1 MKLIEGEVQKSY
13 MVEDICLPLQTRRR
27 LESLG
32 MTEGMQVEIINKKKR
47 GAVIIRMRGTRFAIG
62 RQIASQIQVKGEA

>member
-1 MKLIEGEVQKSY
+1 MRLIEGEIQRSYVVQ
-13 MVEDICLPLQTRRR
+13 DIQLPLQTRRR

-32 MTEGMQVEIINKKKR
+32 MTEGMRVEMLNKKKR

-62 RQIASQIQVKGEA
+62 RQIAGQIQVKGEA

>member
-1 MKLIEGEVQKSY
+1 MKLIEGEIHKSY
-13 MVEDICLPLQTRRR
+13 VVEDICLPLQTRRR

-32 MTEGMQVEIINKKKR
+32 MTEGMKVEVINKKKR